1 MKLSEMMRKNPLLV
15 VGRVKTLI
23 EKDSDAQIYIFSC
36 VDRFYAGDYGE
47 VPPEDTAANN
57 AELEAG
63 EGRIVARYKSAQG
76 LEEDIYII
84 AYFSESNAEEDYN
97 YTSIFYVSDY

>member
-1 MKLSEMMRKNPLLV
+1 MKLSDMMRKNPLLV
-15 VGRVKTLI
+15 MGRLKTMV
-23 EKDSDAQIYIFSC
+23 EKDSGAQIYIFSC
-36 VDRFYAGDYGE
+36 VDRFYSGDYGE

-63 EGRIVARYKSAQG
+63 EGRIVARYKAAQG
-76 LEEDIYII
+76 LEEDVYII
-84 AYFSESNAEEDYN
+84 AYFSDSNREEDYN